1 MRTLETQLQALLAKA
16 EHFFSAPDPE
26 WIYFRCA
33 SASLGQPDSARLL
46 GKREGVNRSTVLER
60 MRAEPYRGQ
69 VIDQCADA
77 LRTRFRFERAC
88 ARLAEAASAHE
99 HAVGE
104 AVWGW
109 RPVCVLLTGGLLVL
123 ILFGGPLIPPVLLL
137 LTAGVLTWLH
147 SRGSTAW
154 LNLRQCMRAGALK
167 FGWLVHRVNA
177 GACAMAWAET
187 LQREGTGPAAGA
199 LIREMLGEDPD
210 SLLIRGGHEEGLR
223 TPRGSRYLVDNAALL
238 QLKRKVQQIEG
249 GTIAVCGPRGSGKT
263 TLLET
268 AVRAAD
274 FGVLAQAPASYT
286 PHDFLVSLSVRL
298 CQTYIRDSGKPVPE
312 FTRLSPLDRLGRRV
326 KAGAKRVGRW
336 ALFAVPAA
344 ALVVLGSAASV
355 RAVYR
360 DNLAAG
366 AHLASVVSSRVSHGG
381 IQMWQGHSV
390 ASSVLVTLVG
400 LLWWRGRRRAGVVS
414 VLLQVPLVVAGVTGF
429 LLFAVLVRDLVTDKQ
444 ILLQL
449 QQVEI
454 SSVLILGVLYL
465 LWESSRTLQESEDE
479 FSIGFWEISARAVFR
494 PATYVVGG
502 LLVVLLL
509 RNDQVQALLAD
520 SENPLRLA
528 GFVVAALLFKVAL
541 WKPRPA
547 ESALVVRCQDYLYR
561 LQTVQSSS
569 NALTTGIAQIL
580 SLGTAQTSS
589 LSTVP
594 VSFPELVDDFRRL
607 LGLIAMEKTKKGEV
621 VVIAVDEV
629 DRLGSDTQALAFLSE
644 IKAILGVPD
653 VYYLISVA
661 EDVGAAFVRRGLP
674 HRDVTDSSLDDIL
687 HVQPSTLEESRE
699 ILSSR
704 SETLT
709 GPYTALAH
717 ALSGGGLRDLLRY
730 GLQIL
735 EMQEKSQSNELT
747 EISRHLILEELSE
760 TLAGFRT
767 LLSKHQFSRSTSTIL
782 GSFGALVRDLQ
793 LPCPCAGVSLRPSLE
808 RFAFYGAAG
817 HPGTIADPDLV
828 DTTRQLIEEASAYAY
843 FSLTLLD
850 IFSSSGLDRRT
861 GLAAAF
867 GREGDLQRLAD
878 ARQELGISPYS
889 ARTLLDGIR
898 VAWTLSLQPRNN
910 GDLPLQRASDCSIH
924 TA

>member
-1 MRTLETQLQALLAKA
+1 MQLEIWFTKA
-16 EHFFSAPDPE
+16 EHFFSAPDSE
-26 WIYFRCA
+26 AIYFRCA
-33 SASLGQPDSARLL
+33 GSALGDPDSARLL
-46 GKREGVNRSTVLER
+46 GKREGVNRSAVLAR
-60 MRAEPYRGQ
+60 MCDEPYRGQ
-69 VIDQCADA
+69 VIRQCADA
-77 LRTRFRFERAC
+77 LGTRGRFVRACVRLDEAAAAHERAVD
-88 ARLAEAASAHE
+88 EAD
-99 HAVGE
+99 
-104 AVWGW
+104 WDW
-109 RPVCVLLTGGLLVL
+109 RPVCLMLVGGLLAL
-123 ILFGGPLIPPVLLL
+123 ILFGGPLIPPVVLL
-137 LTAGVLTWLH
+137 LTAGVLIWLH
-147 SRGSTAW
+147 SRGSTVL
-154 LNLRQCMRAGALK
+154 LNLLRCMRAGASK
-167 FGWLVHRVNA
+167 FRWVVHRVNA
-177 GACAMAWAET
+177 GACAVEWAET
-187 LQREGTGPAAGA
+187 LQREGTGPSAGA
-199 LIREMLGEDPD
+199 LIREMLGDDPD

-223 TPRGSRYLVDNAALL
+223 TPRAARYVVENAALL
-238 QLKRKVQQIEG
+238 QLKRKIQQIEG

-268 AVRAAD
+268 AVRGAD
-274 FGVLAQAPASYT
+274 FGVMAQAPASYT

-326 KAGAKRVGRW
+326 RAGAKRVGRW
-336 ALFAVPAA
+336 GLFAVPTA

-355 RAVYR
+355 RSVYTE
-360 DNLAAG
+360 NFAAG
-366 AHLASVVSSRVSHGG
+366 AHLVGVVSSRVSRGG
-381 IQMWQGHSV
+381 VQLWQGHSV
-390 ASSVLVTLVG
+390 VGSVLVAVVG
-400 LLWWRGRRRAGVVS
+400 LLWWRARRRAGVVR
-414 VLLQVPLVVAGVTGF
+414 VLLQVPLVFAGVMGF
-429 LLFAVLVRDLVTDKQ
+429 LLFAVLVRDLVTDEQ
-444 ILLQL
+444 ILFLLQR
-449 QQVEI
+449 VDI
-454 SSVLILGVLYL
+454 RTVLILGVLL
-465 LWESSRTLQESEDE
+465 LVWEGCRMAQESEAE
-479 FSIGFWEISARAVFR
+479 FSLGFWDISARAVFR
-494 PATYVVGG
+494 PATYLFGG

-509 RNDQVQALLAD
+509 RNDQIRALLAD

-547 ESALVVRCQDYLYR
+547 ESPLVVRCQDYLYR

-569 NALTTGIAQIL
+569 NALSTGVAQVL
-580 SLGTAQTSS
+580 SLGNAHTSS

-594 VSFPELVDDFRRL
+594 VSFPELVDDFRCL
-607 LGLIAMEKTKKGEV
+607 LGLIATEKARVGEV
-621 VVIAVDEV
+621 VVIAIDEV

-709 GPYTALAH
+709 GPYAALAH

-747 EISRHLILEELSE
+747 EISLHLILEELSE

-782 GSFGALVRDLQ
+782 SSFGALVRDLQ
-793 LPCPCAGVSLRPSLE
+793 LPCPCAVIDLRPSLE
-808 RFAFYGAAG
+808 RFAFYGTAD
-817 HPGTIADPDLV
+817 HPDTATNPDLV

-850 IFSSSGLDRRT
+850 IFGSSGLDRRT
-861 GLAAAF
+861 SMAAAF

-898 VAWTLSLQPRNN
+898 VAWTLPLQPRTN
-910 GDLPLQRASDCSIH
+910 GNIPLQRASDCSIH